1 MDSIPYDSI
10 LLLGGLLL
18 LSGYF
23 SASETAITSV
33 NKVRLRNQADSH
45 NVKAQRSLKMAEN
58 FDQSLSTILIG
69 NNVVNIAMAA
79 IATKVATDI
88 FGNTGSTLFL
98 TTLVITIL
106 ILIFGEILP
115 KSLAK
120 QYAEKYLLTISTSLM
135 TVMRLFYPITWLFVK
150 LKLGVNKLFGS
161 NILEPSV
168 TEEDMKALVNIGE
181 EEGTF
186 LTQERELLHNAI
198 EFDDIIV
205 KDILTPR
212 PDVVAVSLTASIE
225 EVKDVFIQE
234 KYSRLPVYDGSID
247 NIVGI
252 IYQRDYF
259 SKYVQQGT
267 FILEELIR
275 KPYFVISSVKIS
287 FLLKELQKNKVHL
300 AIVLD
305 EYGGTSG
312 IVSIEDIIEEIVGEI
327 WDEHDENEIQIQ
339 ELDNGKIMFDGR
351 ISVEEVTKSLNI
363 LLPETS
369 SYTLSGWISDTLGY
383 LPKKGEIMQMEN
395 MIITVEEVRNRRIQK
410 VIVELTK
417 EAIQSA

>member
-198 EFDDIIV
+198 
-205 KDILTPR
+205 
-212 PDVVAVSLTASIE
+212 
-225 EVKDVFIQE
+225 VF
-234 KYSRLPVYDGSID
+234 
-247 NIVGI
+247 
-252 IYQRDYF
+252 
-259 SKYVQQGT
+259 
-267 FILEELIR
+267 
-275 KPYFVISSVKIS
+275 
-287 FLLKELQKNKVHL
+287 
-300 AIVLD
+300 A
-305 EYGGTSG
+305 
-312 IVSIEDIIEEIVGEI
+312 
-327 WDEHDENEIQIQ
+327 
-339 ELDNGKIMFDGR
+339 
-351 ISVEEVTKSLNI
+351 
-363 LLPETS
+363 
-369 SYTLSGWISDTLGY
+369 
-383 LPKKGEIMQMEN
+383 
-395 MIITVEEVRNRRIQK
+395 
-410 VIVELTK
+410 
-417 EAIQSA
+417 A